1 MDDLD
6 LQTFIGGYLYNSRK
20 YFITTDARELA
31 DQFMDEYE
39 TDLDYDEIVREIE
52 WHQNNPDA

>member
-1 MDDLD
+1 MDDL
-6 LQTFIGGYLYNSRK
+6 QTYIAGYLYNSRK
-20 YFITTDARELA
+20 YFITADARELA

-39 TDLDYDEIVREIE
+39 TGLDYDEIVREIE

>member
-1 MDDLD
+1 MDD

-31 DQFMDEYE
+31 DQFMDEYFVSYY
-39 TDLDYDEIVREIE
+39 DYDEIVREIE
-52 WHQNNPDA
+52 YAQENA

>member
-1 MDDLD
+1 MDD

-39 TDLDYDEIVREIE
+39 TSLDYDEIVQEIE
-52 WHQNNPDA
+52 YAQENA